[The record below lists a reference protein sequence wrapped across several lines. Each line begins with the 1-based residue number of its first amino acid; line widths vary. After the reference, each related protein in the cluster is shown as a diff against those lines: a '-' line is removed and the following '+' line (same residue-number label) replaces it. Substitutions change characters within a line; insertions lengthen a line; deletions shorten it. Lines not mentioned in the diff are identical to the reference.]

1 MKKVFLFS
9 ALVALVLMG
18 CQKQTKLDFEDITTT
33 SKLSGYIY
41 YNAGYHSENG
51 TYIQVTTPAS
61 DKDIVVKVPYSS
73 YSAGAQGFKT
83 YNIKTDEKGQYSLDI
98 PVGATDCQ
106 GIAIDILPFIGLYS
120 SLNSQNKLQEVD
132 AFYEGQITNIAL
144 SANKPTVVP
153 VYTLNPD
160 PSRLPQDQTRA
171 QKVIIKGQV
180 KAAYEKKTGDDGLY
194 TVGKDY
200 TTLANAPIKA
210 VVNNNNDSR
219 TLIFNTT
226 TDNDGQ
232 YTFELDLYNSWI
244 LGTDIVTASIEVSPF
259 VTDITHFYQRKD
271 NIGEA
276 WSDNY
281 YSQSVHG
288 YYPAVNTSL
297 SLDAAS
303 LLVTVQAS
311 TLTLYSFI
319 PESIETIYG
328 LGYDI
333 DMVKTADEETYKKY
347 RCSNPMNWAC
357 GPYFYY

>member
-33 SKLSGYIY
+33 SRLSGYIY
-41 YNAGYHSENG
+41 YNAGYHSENE
-51 TYIQVTTPAS
+51 TYIQVTMPAT
-61 DKDIVVKVPYSS
+61 DKDLVVKVPYSS
-73 YSAGAQGFKT
+73 YSAGAQGVKT
-83 YNIKTDEKGQYSLDI
+83 YNIKTDAKGQYSLDI

-120 SLNSQNKLQEVD
+120 SLNSQNELQEVD

-144 SANKPTVVP
+144 SASKPTIVP

-160 PSRLPQDQTRA
+160 PSKLPQDQTRA
-171 QKVIIKGQV
+171 QKVIVKGQV
-180 KAAYEKKTGDDGLY
+180 KAAYEKKTEDDGLY
-194 TVGKDY
+194 IVSKDY
-200 TTLANAPIKA
+200 KNLANAPIKA
-210 VVNNNNDSR
+210 VVKNNTDSR
-219 TLIFNTT
+219 SLIFNTT
-226 TDNDGQ
+226 TNSDGQ
-232 YTFELDLYNSWI
+232 YTFELDLFNSWV
-244 LGTDIVTASIEVSPF
+244 LGTDNVSVSIEVSPL

-271 NIGEA
+271 NIDEP

-311 TLTLYSFI
+311 PLTLYSFV
-319 PESIETIYG
+319 PESVETIYG

-333 DMVKTADEETYKKY
+333 DIAKTADGSTYKKY
-347 RCSNPMNWAC
+347 RSNNPMGWIY
-357 GPYFYY
+357 GPHF